1 MTASTFLTCSSF
13 FCSSGVRSC
22 SLSSSVASSPIV
34 LAEGPLFSI
43 AAFPQA
49 GAAVAEAEGAGAA
62 TWTLDIFCAIA
73 VPTLGCKVG
82 ISGFEPVTLPA
93 SPACGNAAGWFF
105 LLSQSGVGS
114 LAIDGGIAPSAWLS
128 PLSMPSYL
136 SAWESVMMS
145 SSWLAIAAIAAPT
158 CCEETD
164 ILVWGGEGSGKQT
177 AIRKCAGT

>member
-1 MTASTFLTCSSF
+1 MPPPRVGCSESESATAASAAAGF
-13 FCSSGVRSC
+13 FA
-22 SLSSSVASSPIV
+22 VAV
-34 LAEGPLFSI
+34 A
-43 AAFPQA
+43 
-49 GAAVAEAEGAGAA
+49 AEAEGAGAAAGAA

-73 VPTLGCKVG
+73 VPTLGCRVG
-82 ISGFEPVTLPA
+82 ISGFEPVTPPA
-93 SPACGNAAGWFF
+93 EPACGNAAGWFF

-164 ILVWGGEGSGKQT
+164 ILVWGGNAQGNT
-177 AIRKCAGT
+177 APFASAQAHCQVRFRL